1 MNQQNT
7 KNIVDTYILM
17 ANSEKLLKEMA
28 NLNLD
33 MILQRINTFKSDDIE
48 TNLNVL
54 INQIQ
59 TIRLPP
65 VEELPE
71 EEDQESPAAL

>member
-7 KNIVDTYILM
+7 KNIIDTYILM
-17 ANSEKLLKEMA
+17 GNSEKLLKEMA

-48 TNLNVL
+48 TNINVL
-54 INQIQ
+54 FNQIQ

-65 VEELPE
+65 VEELPDE
-71 EEDQESPAAL
+71 EE

>member
-7 KNIVDTYILM
+7 KNIIDTYILM
-17 ANSEKLLKEMA
+17 GNSEKLLKEMA

-48 TNLNVL
+48 TNLTVL

-65 VEELPE
+65 VQELPDE
-71 EEDQESPAAL
+71 EE

>member
-7 KNIVDTYILM
+7 KNIIDTFILL
-17 ANSEKLLKEMA
+17 ANSEVLLKEMA
-28 NLNLD
+28 HLNLD
-33 MILQRINTFKSDDIE
+33 MILERINTFKSDDIE
-48 TNLNVL
+48 TNATVL

-71 EEDQESPAAL
+71 EEDQEYPVAL

>member
-7 KNIVDTYILM
+7 KNIIDTCILL

-28 NLNLD
+28 NLNID

-54 INQIQ
+54 IN
-59 TIRLPP
+59 
-65 VEELPE
+65 
-71 EEDQESPAAL
+71 

>member
-7 KNIVDTYILM
+7 KNIIDTYILL

-28 NLNLD
+28 NLNID

-54 INQIQ
+54 IN
-59 TIRLPP
+59 
-65 VEELPE
+65 
-71 EEDQESPAAL
+71 